1 MPDQAAASDQVVASG
16 VATYCT
22 IAQFLVRVDWNTVAQ
37 LLSDKDANGVITI
50 LTLTQVQASDTL
62 LAILKEACGYVE
74 MACIKGE
81 RYSVADLVALATGS
95 LADGSYNAGET
106 LAGLVADIALARI
119 YDRRPDRRAEMPE
132 RCLEAWAKLDALAE
146 GELIFP
152 FVEAADAGHMDEDEV
167 VDSDLQR
174 RNGLTFQAN
183 RYFGNRADRHN
194 MAS

>member
-1 MPDQAAASDQVVASG
+1 MPDQALPSDQVIASG
-16 VATYCT
+16 VAPYCT
-22 IAQFLVRVDWNTVAQ
+22 VAQFLVRVDWNTVAQ
-37 LLSDKDANGVITI
+37 LLSDKPQSGVVSI
-50 LTLTQVQASDTL
+50 LTQSEVETSDTL

-81 RYSVADLVALATGS
+81 RYSVADLVALAAGS

-132 RCLEAWAKLDALAE
+132 RCQEAWAKLDLLAE

-152 FVEAADAGHMDEDEV
+152 FVESADAGHLDEDEI

-174 RNGLTFQAN
+174 RNGLTYQAS
-183 RYFGNRADRHN
+183 RYFGNRADRFN
-194 MAS
+194 RA